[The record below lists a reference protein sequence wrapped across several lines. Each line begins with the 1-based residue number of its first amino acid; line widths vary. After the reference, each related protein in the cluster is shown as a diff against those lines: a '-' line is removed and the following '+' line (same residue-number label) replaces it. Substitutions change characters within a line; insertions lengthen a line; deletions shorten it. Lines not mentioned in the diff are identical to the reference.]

1 MRLSSRNIVI
11 PEVLIKLALHEKDNT
26 EGRYGDYS
34 AKIVIEFS
42 GIKKVEEPVIVWQ
55 SEKAAQKYEVV
66 DPVLPDKLGEVLV
79 NENEVYV
86 EILKALLRTNG
97 LEYLKMEGSELEF
110 NCTMLSQY
118 EQSLLLR
125 FLVINLTRISPL
137 VARLFGWNRLPAC
150 IGRGI
155 WQGLNCDLVDGGKG
169 CTGWV
174 YPPHQNWYASE
185 GLEFKEEPGLHLVSY
200 SIMYVG
206 SAFSH
211 EDGNTIPVLRCSAI
225 YREEV
230 NRVLGIDDDEDMRID
245 YWRAW
250 A

>member
-1 MRLSSRNIVI
+1 MRISSRNIVI

-42 GIKKVEEPVIVWQ
+42 GVERVQEPVTVWQ
-55 SEKAAQKYEVV
+55 SERAAQKHGVV
-66 DPVLPDKLGEVLV
+66 DPALPDTLGEVLG
-79 NENEVYV
+79 NEVYV
-86 EILKALLRTNG
+86 EILKELLKTHY

-110 NCTMLSQY
+110 NCTMMSQY
-118 EQSLLLR
+118 EQSLLLKH
-125 FLVINLTRISPL
+125 LVINLTRISPL

-155 WQGLNCDLVDGGKG
+155 WQGLDCDLVDGGKG

>member
-86 EILKALLRTNG
+86 EILKALLRTKG

-150 IGRGI
+150 IGRG
-155 WQGLNCDLVDGGKG
+155 GM
-169 CTGWV
+169 
-174 YPPHQNWYASE
+174 ARS
-185 GLEFKEEPGLHLVSY
+185 
-200 SIMYVG
+200 
-206 SAFSH
+206 
-211 EDGNTIPVLRCSAI
+211 
-225 YREEV
+225 
-230 NRVLGIDDDEDMRID
+230 
-245 YWRAW
+245 
-250 A
+250 